1 MRPVLEK
8 WQQVVNARVV
18 ELVDTQVS
26 EACVER
32 HGSSSLPSGT
42 ILNYKELRNSR
53 PRLVSAELLALLAK
67 IWLLARLSQPIKTPM
82 IHSIVG
88 YKY

>member
-1 MRPVLEK
+1 MSVWSPLEAADAE
-8 WQQVVNARVV
+8 QVDFRARVV

-42 ILNYKELRNSR
+42 ILIDNELWNGHILMS
-53 PRLVSAELLALLAK
+53 PGELLALLAK
-67 IWLLARLSQPIKTPM
+67 IYSSRRVGAKKLARL
-82 IHSIVG
+82 G
-88 YKY
+88 Y